1 MRPPKK
7 TINMF
12 FNKVAS
18 ISILASSLLLTGCQP
33 EKARTDNNHVGNHRG
48 SQATSES
55 FSGSGHT
62 MFAGHARNTADIPR
76 IAFYNQITG
85 KYVMF
90 IEGECSIDAMGIS
103 YEVTCLAGKDS
114 LGNPE
119 YIKHYMEQSSDII
132 PVVQPRKAQKLAPR
146 KPMVLRSGG
155 RDVNS
160 FSMFKPQ
167 PDAPETPMIF
177 RKESIITGYQ

>member
-1 MRPPKK
+1 
-7 TINMF
+7 MF
-12 FNKVAS
+12 FNKVSA
-18 ISILASSLLLTGCQP
+18 ISVIASSLLLTGCQP
-33 EKARTDNNHVGNHRG
+33 EKTHTDSNSTSSYKSSQSISG
-48 SQATSES
+48 SSS
-55 FSGSGHT
+55 NSGHT
-62 MFAGHARNTADIPR
+62 MFAGHARNTANTPR

-132 PVVQPRKAQKLAPR
+132 PVVQPRKTQKRVPK
-146 KPMVLRSGG
+146 KPMALRSGG
-155 RDVNS
+155 REVNS

-167 PDAPETPMIF
+167 TDVPETPMIF
-177 RKESIITGYQ
+177 RKESMITGY